1 MRAPNV
7 AIAVTGTDTGVGKTV
22 VSRALVGALRARGLG
37 VAAMKPV
44 ETGVDGGLPPD
55 AMQLRRAAGDRDA
68 IDVVCPY
75 VYAEPLAPA
84 VAAARAERP
93 IDVARLDGAFAQL
106 AATRDAIVVEGAG
119 GLLVPF
125 TRDATFADLV
135 VRWQLDVI
143 VVAANRLG
151 VLNHTMLTVR
161 EAERRGVR
169 VRAVVLNDA
178 CADTSVAAAT
188 NASTLSGLL
197 GAIPLVVFPQLD
209 LSALADDAELARV
222 AGPLAELCLAST

>member
-1 MRAPNV
+1 
-7 AIAVTGTDTGVGKTV
+7 
-22 VSRALVGALRARGLG
+22 
-37 VAAMKPV
+37 
-44 ETGVDGGLPPD
+44 
-55 AMQLRRAAGDRDA
+55 
-68 IDVVCPY
+68 
-75 VYAEPLAPA
+75 
-84 VAAARAERP
+84 
-93 IDVARLDGAFAQL
+93 
-106 AATRDAIVVEGAG
+106 
-119 GLLVPF
+119 
-125 TRDATFADLV
+125 
-135 VRWQLDVI
+135 
-143 VVAANRLG
+143 
-151 VLNHTMLTVR
+151 MLTVR